1 MTNKGK
7 KSDVSTDG
15 ALSLCFGAHTLSHG
29 ARDRVREQAP
39 IKTMKPIGCKP
50 QKGKPQSLYSAIKTI
65 LRIERAADWGK
76 CCNFAHSII

>member
-29 ARDRVREQAP
+29 ARDRVRAHLD
-39 IKTMKPIGCKP
+39 
-50 QKGKPQSLYSAIKTI
+50 KGTT
-65 LRIERAADWGK
+65 RT
-76 CCNFAHSII
+76 HSIDTR

>member
-29 ARDRVREQAP
+29 ARDRVRAHRVQRGRAIESTGQRAARWH
-39 IKTMKPIGCKP
+39 
-50 QKGKPQSLYSAIKTI
+50 SLYSSPENT
-65 LRIERAADWGK
+65 RSYPTGRGQ
-76 CCNFAHSII
+76 